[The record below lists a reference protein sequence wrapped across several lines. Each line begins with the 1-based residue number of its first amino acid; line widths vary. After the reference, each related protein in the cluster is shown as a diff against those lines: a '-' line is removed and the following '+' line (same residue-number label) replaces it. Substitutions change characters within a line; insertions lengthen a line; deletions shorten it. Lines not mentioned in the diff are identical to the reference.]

1 MSRLISIILV
11 AILTFS
17 ANVGEVFASD
27 LGRDGEKRIVFLGNI
42 NNGSGSGVYSC
53 LQDLENGVLSDLRK
67 EATPCEPSFLV
78 LDADCKLLYTFGR
91 IGGDKSRV
99 YSFRIGGDGRSLTA
113 VDSTDALDA
122 VFCHISLS
130 KDEKR
135 LFCSSY
141 DNGLLVN
148 LGVKSGR
155 FTGKNDTWKQ
165 EYKNHRSFVHSALQ
179 DPMSDVVYCAD
190 LGLDKVF
197 GYRFTKLGGQLVG
210 QITVDGGSGPRHVA
224 FSPDGRFMAVANEL
238 NHSVNIYKRNS
249 EGFFGDLIQSV
260 DLHPYP
266 SKVTNYGADVK
277 YSPDGR
283 FLYANLRGDCS
294 VVKMYVGGNG
304 LVNIGGWQGEGMNWC
319 RQFEIDPSGRFMLLT
334 NHRGNNAIV
343 YKIDSEDGSLRKI
356 NSFVELN
363 GASCVVYN
371 SKKLWKK

>member
-1 MSRLISIILV
+1 MIRLLSIISV

-17 ANVGEVFASD
+17 MNFEEVFASD
-27 LGRDGEKRIVFLGNI
+27 RRGDDEKRVVFLGNI

-53 LQDLENGVLSDLRK
+53 LQGVESGILSDLRR

-78 LDADCKLLYTFGR
+78 LDADCKFLYTFGR
-91 IGGDKSRV
+91 VGGDKSRI
-99 YSFRIGGDGRSLTA
+99 YSFRIGSDGRSLTA
-113 VDSTDALDA
+113 VDSTEALDA

-141 DNGLLVN
+141 DNGLLATFEI
-148 LGVKSGR
+148 KSGR
-155 FTGKNDTWKQ
+155 FTGKNNTLKQ
-165 EYKNHRSFVHSALQ
+165 EYKTRRSFVHSALQ
-179 DPMSDVVYCAD
+179 DPVSDIVYCAD

-197 GYRFTKLGGQLVG
+197 GYRLAKGVLSKVHE
-210 QITVDGGSGPRHVA
+210 ITIDGGSGPRHLA

-249 EGFFGDLIQSV
+249 VGLFDDLIQSV

-283 FLYANLRGDCS
+283 FLYANLRGDCN
-294 VVKMYVGGNG
+294 VVKMYVGDNG

-319 RQFEIDPSGRFMLLT
+319 RQFEIDPRGRFMLVT
-334 NHRGNNAIV
+334 NHRGGNVIV
-343 YKIDSEDGSLRKI
+343 YKIDSKDGNLNKI
-356 NSFVELN
+356 DSFVELN

-371 SKKLWKK
+371 NKK